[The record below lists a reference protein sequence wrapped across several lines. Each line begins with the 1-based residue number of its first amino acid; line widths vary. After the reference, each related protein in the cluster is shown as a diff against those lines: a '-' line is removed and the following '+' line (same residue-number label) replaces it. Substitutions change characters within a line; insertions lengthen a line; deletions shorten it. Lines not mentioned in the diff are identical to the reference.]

1 MKKISF
7 IFLLLFFSATLYAQ
21 EFNQSVIN
29 TLQNCIRQKQYEKAD
44 SIINSYRDK
53 NLPEASVF
61 WLNLIHSDV
70 GVTKYRQSRDAN
82 VYLPYAQSGID
93 AFKFLSHTINK
104 ENAPNSLDLWSF
116 LFYWSDVFSQLD
128 NKIID
133 SLSVFSNKYYNE
145 YGCKDPVS
153 YYLTQHKIYQYY
165 FDKQEWSKCINV
177 MSQVENGLSGDS
189 AAIEPAAYSR
199 FDIGQAYMN
208 MQDFY
213 SSERWFVSSYSSFL
227 HLSNKDDDK
236 TYGCLLLLLSKL
248 YFEHVRNLEKAYTFS
263 LEAERVNKRLFGEGS
278 KVHIASL
285 DFLSYSELGLGKNKV
300 GIEHLE
306 KEELLLNNTHDLNNS
321 EKQSYYDKLKLA
333 YLRLNINKDV
343 ASQDSIVT
351 ENTMLYK
358 ATNAFVQG
366 QCEEAVI
373 QFLHLLEIYESNFP
387 SVDISNY
394 IYAVGSL
401 SNVYVSIGNYIEAD
415 NILNRAIELL
425 KSNNSQSKQLR
436 YLYQSKGLLYYTI
449 NNVDM
454 ALSWYNMA
462 KKMFDEN
469 EKEGLAYALLT
480 SNLSICYFQTGDFSM
495 AKDLSDQA
503 YTLCNR
509 FYGEYGKDANDR
521 LMLLNNIATIY
532 TKLKDF
538 SKGKELYEMVIKEAN
553 SKQHEGTK
561 ALAMTNLAEIYFQE
575 KNLSKAEEFLT
586 KALDLEA
593 ASYVRDMAQFDY
605 LLVHCMTH
613 NGNTISEIKNYN
625 DAVLDN
631 ISDIFAHFSEAE
643 RENYW
648 TQKSQTLVALNNLA
662 ALTFNTSQAKT
673 IAYNNALF
681 TKNMLLDSGNLLEK
695 LVKNSVPE
703 IQNAFSL
710 MQSLKHALSNKAT
723 PKDSLNNYKSRINL
737 LEKQIV
743 SSIPDFN
750 NRIKGLFKNTDDI
763 QNMLSGNDVAIE
775 FIFLPQIKFQIEDSE
790 LQYGAL
796 ILTKNSVEPILVPL
810 CLEYELE
817 EILDDDNSTSQ
828 EFVDNLYSL
837 KDTRLYKMLWA
848 SIEPYIHKGS
858 TIYYSPTGYISKINI
873 SVISDGNK
881 RLQDIYKFHEV
892 STTSMIGE
900 VNQQEDVKYKSAI
913 LFGDINYNEDT
924 DMMEAN
930 SIKYDHFSSIPIM
943 TTRSQNRSTWDL
955 LPGTK
960 EEIIAIGKQLEEK
973 GIIVRT
979 YNQNDANEESM
990 KALNAKAPDI
1000 IHIATHGFYYSSD
1013 DNITSRFFGGLSSN
1027 TKKDHSLLYSGLLFA
1042 GANNAW
1048 AGKSFNNSVEDGIM
1062 TAYEVSQLDLC
1073 GNKLIVLSAC
1083 NTGLGVV
1090 DNIDGVFGLQ
1100 RAFKKAGVGTI
1111 LMSLWK
1117 VPDEETKQ
1125 LMSSFY
1131 KYLLSGNS
1139 SHQALSLAQKHLIE
1153 QGKSPFYWA
1162 GFILLD

>member
-1 MKKISF
+1 MKKI
-7 IFLLLFFSATLYAQ
+7 ILLFLFLIGRIYLCAQ
-21 EFNQSVIN
+21 VFDQSVIN
-29 TLQNCIRQKQYEKAD
+29 TLQNCIQQQQYDKAD
-44 SIINSYRDK
+44 SIIKSFRDK
-53 NLPEASVF
+53 DLPETSDF

-70 GVTKYRQSRDAN
+70 GISKYRQSRDPQ
-82 VYLPYAQSGID
+82 VYIPYMQSGID
-93 AFKFLSHTINK
+93 AFTFLSHYINK
-104 ENAPNSLDLWSF
+104 ENASTSLDLWPF
-116 LFYWSDVFSQLD
+116 LFYWSDLFSQLD
-128 NKIID
+128 NTIVD
-133 SLSVFSNKYYNE
+133 SLSTFSNKYYHE
-145 YGCKDPVS
+145 FERKDPTL
-153 YYLTQHKIYQYY
+153 YYLAQTKLYWYF
-165 FDKQEWSKCINV
+165 FDKQDWDKCVNI
-177 MSQVENGLSGDS
+177 MSQVENGLSDIGS
-189 AAIEPAAYSR
+189 TIEHTAYSR
-199 FDIGQAYMN
+199 FDIGQAFMN
-208 MQDFY
+208 KKDVNSAEKWY
-213 SSERWFVSSYSSFL
+213 ISSYNTFL
-227 HLSNKDDDK
+227 NISNREDNK
-236 TYGCLLLLLSKL
+236 TYGNLLLILSKL
-248 YFEHVRNLEKAYTFS
+248 YFEYNRNLEKAYKFS
-263 LEAERVNKRLFGEGS
+263 LEAERVNKKLFGEGS
-278 KVHIASL
+278 KAHIASL
-285 DFLSYSELGLGKNKV
+285 DFLSYSELGLGKNEAGV
-300 GIEHLE
+300 EHLE
-306 KEELLLNNTHDLNNS
+306 KEEMLLKNTLDLNEA

-343 ASQDSIVT
+343 DSQDSIIT

-358 ATNAFVQG
+358 ATNAFAQG

-373 QFLHLLEIYESNFP
+373 HFLHLLEIYESNFP

-449 NNVDM
+449 NNIDM

-462 KKMFDEN
+462 KKMFNEN
-469 EKEGLAYALLT
+469 EKDGLAYALLT
-480 SNLSICYFQTGDFSM
+480 SNLSTCYFQTGDLSM
-495 AKDLSDQA
+495 AKDLSDEA

-521 LMLLNNIATIY
+521 LLLLNNIATIY

-538 SKGKELYEMVIKEAN
+538 SKGKELYGMVIKEAN

-561 ALAMTNLAEIYFQE
+561 ALALMNLAEIYFQE

-631 ISDIFAHFSEAE
+631 VSDIFAHFSEAE

-673 IAYNNALF
+673 TAYNNALF
-681 TKNMLLDSGNLLEK
+681 TKNMLLDSGNLLGK
-695 LVKNSVPE
+695 IVKNSLPE

-710 MQSLKHALSNKAT
+710 MQSLKQALSNKAT
-723 PKDSLNNYKSRINL
+723 PKDSLNNYISRINM

-775 FIFLPQIKFQIEDSE
+775 FIFLPQIKFPIEDSE

-796 ILTKNSVEPILVPL
+796 ILTKNSVAPILIPL
-810 CLEYELE
+810 CLENELE
-817 EILDDDNSTSQ
+817 DILDDNSTSQ
-828 EFVDNLYSL
+828 EVVDNIYSL

-848 SIEPYIHKGS
+848 NIEPYIHKGS
-858 TIYYSPTGYISKINI
+858 TVYYSPTGYISKINM

-892 STTSMIGE
+892 STTSMIEE
-900 VNQQEDVKYKSAI
+900 VKQQEEVIFKSAI
-913 LFGDINYNEDT
+913 LFGDINYNEDA
-924 DMMEAN
+924 DMMETN

-943 TTRSQNRSTWDL
+943 TIRSQNRSTWDL

-960 EEIIAIGKQLEEK
+960 EEIFAISKQLEEK

-979 YNQNDANEESM
+979 YSHNDANEESM

-1000 IHIATHGFYYSSD
+1000 IHIATHGFYYSLD

-1048 AGKSFNNSVEDGIM
+1048 SGKSLKNSVEDGVM
-1062 TAYEVSQLDLC
+1062 TAYEVSQLDLSN
-1073 GNKLIVLSAC
+1073 NKLTVLSAC
-1083 NTGLGVV
+1083 NTGLGEI
-1090 DNIDGVFGLQ
+1090 DNVDGVFGLQ
-1100 RAFKKAGVGTI
+1100 RAFKKAGVGS
-1111 LMSLWK
+1111 LLVSLWK

-1153 QGKSPFYWA
+1153 QGKTPFYWA